1 MKLDRIKLKH
11 FRCFEDFEMEFAEK
25 VTVLFGRN
33 GVGKTSLIHAISK
46 ALSFMFYNDSKM
58 KDIEP
63 LNAGNPKIA
72 VEGFKKDTD
81 GMVNPETNNI
91 FKDLLIGATGHCFGE
106 AFTWS
111 HGVSSSSYRYQP
123 TLFKDAYIQL
133 MNLVAEKN
141 FYPLIAYYSDGF
153 PHIEDD
159 KKVSEKIAS
168 LRNFGYHQWNEE
180 TACSKIWLERFE
192 RTWKTMERTERTMK
206 EGKVSNM
213 EAVKEMYEK
222 AKNEI
227 EAIQRCLVE
236 FSSDDPDMAVEQL
249 SLGSFD
255 DRLVITTVSGNTYS
269 FRKLPAGYKR
279 LFYMILDLAYR
290 SYILNGNTEARG
302 VVIID
307 EIDLHL
313 HPTLEQSVLSRL
325 TRTFPNTQFIVS
337 THSPLVITNINME
350 GGKNRIYRMNPVGTP
365 PTPISDVYGLDYNTG
380 LEDVMGVEARN
391 ADIDNMIEAC
401 SFMIKMGESEK
412 ADKLKELLLTK
423 YHLSVAEIE
432 KRITDNINRMG
443 DAIH

>member
-91 FKDLLIGATGHCFGE
+91 FKDLLISATGHCFGE

-432 KRITDNINRMG
+432 KRITDNIIRMG